1 MVGGVSDFDSAAV
14 DLGPAE
20 LRRLVDRLARAAG
33 FDLVAVSAAADFAAD
48 RDETLRRIDDGRMDG
63 LPWFTKARV
72 ERGTRPAE
80 LLPGARSIITVG
92 LNYYAPDGDG
102 DDTDIDGDGG
112 GDDAAP
118 AVAMQGIVARYAR
131 GRDYHRVMKRRLRR
145 LTLDLSAALGR
156 DLAARWH
163 VDDGPMLDRAAA
175 ARAGLGWFG
184 KNGNILTPQLG
195 SWVLI
200 GQLLTDLPLPPDA
213 PLAKTCGQC
222 ARCIPACPT
231 DAIVEPYV
239 VDNRR
244 CISYQTIEN
253 RGVIPRELRAA
264 IGNWVFGCDICQE
277 VCPVNRKARATG
289 DANFGRRDLAHPDLV
304 ELLTLTEAQFRERF
318 AGTPVMRAK
327 WVGMRRNACIAL
339 GNGGNPASVPPLTD
353 ALADTE
359 PLVRLHAAWA
369 LGRIGGPAAADV
381 LRRALADETD
391 GAVREEIGLALG
403 ELSG

>member
-1 MVGGVSDFDSAAV
+1 MTGGVSDSDAAV
-14 DLGPAE
+14 AADLGPAE
-20 LRRLVDRLARAAG
+20 LRQLVDRLAYAAG
-33 FDLVAVSAAADFAAD
+33 FDLVAVADAADFAAD
-48 RDETLRRIDDGRMDG
+48 RDETLRRIDAGRMDG
-63 LPWFTKARV
+63 LPWFTKDRV

-92 LNYYAPDGDG
+92 LNYYAPDDDVDVYG
-102 DDTDIDGDGG
+102 DDSDDSDGPP
-112 GDDAAP
+112 AATGR
-118 AVAMQGIVARYAR
+118 GIVARYAR

-231 DAIVEPYV
+231 DAIVAPYV

-304 ELLTLTEAQFRERF
+304 ELLTMTEAQFRERF

-339 GNGGNPASVPPLTD
+339 GNGGNPASIPPLTQALVD
-353 ALADTE
+353 AE
-359 PLVRLHAAWA
+359 PLVRQHAAWA
-369 LGRIGGPAAADV
+369 LGRIGGAAAAAA
-381 LRRALADETD
+381 LRRALADERD

-403 ELSG
+403 ELYG

>member
-1 MVGGVSDFDSAAV
+1 MLAGGVSDSDSASAAE
-14 DLGPAE
+14 LAPAE
-20 LRRLVDRLARAAG
+20 LRDLVDRLARAAG
-33 FDLVAVSAAADFAAD
+33 FDLVAVADAADFDAD
-48 RDETLRRIDDGRMDG
+48 RDETWRRIDAGLMDG
-63 LPWFTKARV
+63 LPWFTAERV
-72 ERGTRPAE
+72 ERGTRPGE
-80 LLPGARSIITVG
+80 LLPGVRSIITVG
-92 LNYYAPDGDG
+92 INYYAADDGDG
-102 DDTDIDGDGG
+102 DGDGG
-112 GDDAAP
+112 NDDAA
-118 AVAMQGIVARYAR
+118 ASASGRGIVARYAR

-200 GQLLTDLPLPPDA
+200 GQLLTDLPLLPDA
-213 PLAKTCGQC
+213 PLAKSCGQC

-231 DAIVEPYV
+231 DAIVAPYV

-244 CISYQTIEN
+244 CISYLTIEH
-253 RGVIPRELRAA
+253 RGVIPRGLRAA
-264 IGNWVFGCDICQE
+264 MGNWVFGCDICQE
-277 VCPVNRKARATG
+277 VCPVNRKAKATG

-304 ELLTLTEAQFRERF
+304 ELLTLTEGEFRERF

-339 GNGGNPASVPPLTD
+339 GNGGDLGAVPPLAAALGD
-353 ALADTE
+353 AE

-369 LGRIGGPAAADV
+369 LGRIGGSDAAAA
-381 LRRALADETD
+381 LRRAWGVETD
-391 GAVREEIGLALG
+391 GAVREEIRLALG